1 MTLKNSAA
9 NAAEC
14 GQQHSQGGP
23 IRWFISRPTKLEI
36 MSNTQHPSREPRWAG
51 EFLGL
56 PETGPASAA
65 SYPRRIGAIFIDWFV
80 ASGLAMLIEPGN
92 QWVVLAVFVVMHF
105 ASLWLFGTTLG
116 KRVFRIQ
123 VVQVGGATIKLYQA
137 AIRAVLLGLVIP
149 VILIDRDGRGLHD
162 KLAGTVQI
170 HM

>member
-1 MTLKNSAA
+1 
-9 NAAEC
+9 
-14 GQQHSQGGP
+14 
-23 IRWFISRPTKLEI
+23 

-56 PETGPASAA
+56 PESGPASAA

-80 ASGLAMLIEPGN
+80 ASGLAMLLQPDN
-92 QWVVLAVFVVMHF
+92 QWVVLGVFVAMHF
-105 ASLWLFGTTLG
+105 ALLWLFGTTLG

-149 VILIDRDGRGLHD
+149 VLLIDRDGRGLHD
-162 KLAGTVQI
+162 RLAGTVQI

>member
-1 MTLKNSAA
+1 
-9 NAAEC
+9 
-14 GQQHSQGGP
+14 
-23 IRWFISRPTKLEI
+23 
-36 MSNTQHPSREPRWAG
+36 MSYAQNPSREPRWAG

-56 PETGPASAA
+56 PESGPASAA

-80 ASGLAMLIEPGN
+80 ASGIAMIIEPGN
-92 QWVVLAVFVVMHF
+92 SWWVLVVFIGMHF
-105 ASLWLFGTTLG
+105 ALLWLFGTTLG
-116 KRVFRIQ
+116 KRVFKIQ

-149 VILIDRDGRGLHD
+149 VLVIDRDGRGLHD